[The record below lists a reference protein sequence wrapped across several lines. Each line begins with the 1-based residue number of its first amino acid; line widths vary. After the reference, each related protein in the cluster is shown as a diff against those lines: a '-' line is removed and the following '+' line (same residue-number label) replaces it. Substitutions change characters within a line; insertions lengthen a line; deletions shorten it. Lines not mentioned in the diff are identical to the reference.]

1 MALVD
6 HVEFDAFVVAIGD
19 GETPEVFSP
28 KCTINASR
36 GFSLSAE
43 ANTRNIPDCEDDKLP
58 SATLRYVSSYS
69 GEISGSGMLEKTDEK
84 FFADWL
90 ISGAKKN
97 CKVSVGGAGG
107 TMYAFAGVLTSFSIT
122 AERFGTV
129 EAEITIESHGAI
141 TTSVIS

>member
-19 GETPEVFSP
+19 GADPEVFAP
-28 KCTINASR
+28 KCTINSSR

-43 ANTRNIPDCEDDKLP
+43 ANTRNIPDCDDDKLP

-69 GEISGSGMLEKTDEK
+69 GEISGAGMLEKTDEK

-90 ISGAKKN
+90 ISGEKKN
-97 CKVSVGGAGG
+97 CKVSVGGSGG
-107 TMYAFAGVLTSFSIT
+107 TVYAFAGVLTNFSLS

-129 EAEITIESHGAI
+129 EAEMTIESHGAI
-141 TTSVIS
+141 ATTVIT